1 MNKSRDISYIIALCI
16 ALVTTELGNR
26 FGDYITQICGSY
38 WSKVAMFL
46 IVIIMFTI
54 GYYIIAK
61 IDKLLLKQEE
71 ERFRNKLQKI
81 IFVLSV
87 VVLLI
92 LVVLTQSAINLSK

>member
-1 MNKSRDISYIIALCI
+1 MNKSKDISYVIALCI

-26 FGDYITQICGSY
+26 FGDYITQICGSN
-38 WSKVAMFL
+38 WAKVAMFL
-46 IVIIMFTI
+46 IVLIMFTI

-71 ERFRNKLQKI
+71 ERFRNKLEKI
-81 IFVLSV
+81 IFYLSV

-92 LVVLTQSAINLSK
+92 LVALAQSAINLSS